1 MTFAE
6 RNAAFTSLDRLDKI
20 KFEDPPS
27 VRLWLAHTDNRAE
40 LTGLFIMAMSVAE
53 EIILCVGYAIIFIA
67 NIVGN
72 LLVCAVVLKTKYLQN
87 FTSILIVNMAVGDLI
102 VGASGVLHIVL
113 EVWFL
118 VSGNNKNTVFCGRL
132 NGITFFSASISIYT
146 MAVLAYDRYLA
157 IVKPVIR
164 RGTLTKGKLKIVLP
178 AIWILSLVFL
188 GASMYFIDVY
198 DFKNDKLIC
207 WETLPQDELPVSYR
221 IIVFVAMY
229 LIPMCTT
236 MYFFGKIFIHL
247 WWIRNPPISRAA
259 NQVLLKSRKHL
270 TKILGS
276 VILLF
281 NICWLP
287 WFVVELLLSFD
298 SALKRHEVL
307 QSALALLAVAHS
319 SSNPFIYS
327 FQSQNFRQH
336 IRRITKRNK
345 PELSKEKTEI
355 ESSKVHA

>member
-1 MTFAE
+1 
-6 RNAAFTSLDRLDKI
+6 
-20 KFEDPPS
+20 
-27 VRLWLAHTDNRAE
+27 
-40 LTGLFIMAMSVAE
+40 MAMSLAE
-53 EIILCVGYAIIFIA
+53 EIILCVGYAIIFFA

-72 LLVCAVVLKTKYLQN
+72 LFVCAVVLKTKYLQN

-102 VGASGVLHIVL
+102 VGVSGVIHIVL

-118 VSGNNKNTVFCGRL
+118 VSGKNNNTVFCGRL

-146 MAVLAYDRYLA
+146 MAVLAFDRYLS

-164 RGTLTKGKLKIVLP
+164 RGTLTKGKLKFILP
-178 AIWILSLVFL
+178 ATWILSLVFF
-188 GASMYFIDVY
+188 GSSMYFIEIY
-198 DFKNDKLIC
+198 DFKDDKLIC

-221 IIVFVAMY
+221 IILFAAMY
-229 LIPMCTT
+229 FIPMCIT
-236 MYFFGKIFIHL
+236 MYFFGKIFVHL
-247 WWIRNPPISRAA
+247 WIGNPCTSPATS
-259 NQVLLKSRKHL
+259 QVLLKSRHRL

-298 SALKRHEVL
+298 SRLGRHEVL
-307 QSALALLAVAHS
+307 QSALALLAVTHS
-319 SSNPFIYS
+319 SMNPFIYS

-336 IRRITKRNK
+336 IRRITKRNR
-345 PELSKEKTEI
+345 PQLSKAK
-355 ESSKVHA
+355 KVTK

>member
-1 MTFAE
+1 
-6 RNAAFTSLDRLDKI
+6 
-20 KFEDPPS
+20 
-27 VRLWLAHTDNRAE
+27 
-40 LTGLFIMAMSVAE
+40 MAMSLAE

-72 LLVCAVVLKTKYLQN
+72 LFVCAVVLKTKYLQN

-102 VGASGVLHIVL
+102 VGVSGVIHIVL

-118 VSGNNKNTVFCGRL
+118 VSGNNNNTVFCGRL

-146 MAVLAYDRYLA
+146 MAVLAFDRYLS

-164 RGTLTKGKLKIVLP
+164 RGTLTKGKLKIILP
-178 AIWILSLVFL
+178 AIWMLSLVFF
-188 GASMYFIDVY
+188 GSSMYFIEIY

-221 IIVFVAMY
+221 ITLFAAMY
-229 LIPMCTT
+229 FIPMCIT
-236 MYFFGKIFIHL
+236 MYFFGKIVIHL
-247 WWIRNPPISRAA
+247 WIRNSRESRATS
-259 NQVLLKSRKHL
+259 QVLLKSRQHL

-287 WFVVELLLSFD
+287 WFVVELLLSLD
-298 SALKRHEVL
+298 SRLGRHEVL

-319 SSNPFIYS
+319 SINPFIYS

-336 IRRITKRNK
+336 IRRITKRNR
-345 PELSKEKTEI
+345 PQLSKVK
-355 ESSKVHA
+355 K

>member
-1 MTFAE
+1 
-6 RNAAFTSLDRLDKI
+6 
-20 KFEDPPS
+20 
-27 VRLWLAHTDNRAE
+27 
-40 LTGLFIMAMSVAE
+40 MAMSLAE

-72 LLVCAVVLKTKYLQN
+72 LFVCAVVLKTKYLQN

-102 VGASGVLHIVL
+102 VGVSGVIHIVL

-146 MAVLAYDRYLA
+146 MAVLAFDRYLS

-164 RGTLTKGKLKIVLP
+164 RGTLTKGKLKIILP
-178 AIWILSLVFL
+178 AIWILSLVFF
-188 GASMYFIDVY
+188 GSSMYFIEIY

-207 WETLPQDELPVSYR
+207 WETLPQDELPISYR
-221 IIVFVAMY
+221 ITLFAAMY
-229 LIPMCTT
+229 FIPMCIT

-247 WWIRNPPISRAA
+247 WIRNPRESRATS
-259 NQVLLKSRKHL
+259 QVLLKSRQHL

-281 NICWLP
+281 NIFWLP
-287 WFVVELLLSFD
+287 WFVVELLLSLN
-298 SALKRHEVL
+298 SRLGRHEVL

-319 SSNPFIYS
+319 SMNPFIYS
-327 FQSQNFRQH
+327 FHSQNFRQH
-336 IRRITKRNK
+336 IRRITKRNR
-345 PELSKEKTEI
+345 PQLSKEKGEI
-355 ESSKVHA
+355 ESSKIHA

>member
-1 MTFAE
+1 
-6 RNAAFTSLDRLDKI
+6 
-20 KFEDPPS
+20 
-27 VRLWLAHTDNRAE
+27 
-40 LTGLFIMAMSVAE
+40 MAMSLAE
-53 EIILCVGYAIIFIA
+53 EIILCVGYAIISVA

-72 LLVCAVVLKTKYLQN
+72 LFVCAVVLKTKYLQN

-102 VGASGVLHIVL
+102 VGVSGMIHIVF

-118 VSGNNKNTVFCGRL
+118 LSGNNKNTVLCGRF

-146 MAVLAYDRYLA
+146 MAVLAFDRYLS
-157 IVKPVIR
+157 IVKPMLR
-164 RGTLTKGKLKIVLP
+164 RGTLTKGKLKIILP
-178 AIWILSLVFL
+178 AIWMLSLVFF
-188 GASMYFIDVY
+188 GSSMYFIEIY
-198 DFKNDKLIC
+198 DFKDEKLIC
-207 WETLPQDELPVSYR
+207 WKTLPQDELPVSYR
-221 IIVFVAMY
+221 IILFAAMY
-229 LIPMCTT
+229 FIPMCIT

-247 WWIRNPPISRAA
+247 WIRNSSISPAT
-259 NQVLLKSRKHL
+259 NQALLKSRHRL

-298 SALKRHEVL
+298 SKHEVL

-319 SSNPFIYS
+319 GMNPFIYS

-336 IRRITKRNK
+336 IRRITKRNRPREAK
-345 PELSKEKTEI
+345 
-355 ESSKVHA
+355 KVIK